1 MLRRFDEGINAKREF
16 ITNHP
21 EYKFKSDLYMAYHD
35 EHIEEYRLMREAI
48 MDEATDAAQESTKIP
63 RLQKAL
69 QEFDENFDVIGLI
82 NFNWDHT
89 VIRSPSHHL
98 SGRKIPEPKSTII
111 KNKYAVRYLA
121 GQEKMCRLSGM
132 AQKITPE
139 LLQLRQRDQDMHK
152 VLKVAL
158 QPPPPAGKKTLVDFG
173 VYRYVRESYFR
184 ADYFCKDKHED
195 VVHRHKLRKTAVD
208 SADQAG
214 GGSIVPVVSMD
225 KFFYEMKRPRTIA
238 DLNYGL
244 VTGSSSSL
252 TSSALGTLP
261 SSSSEGVVLRSRF
274 RLWVVKRATQ
284 RLWTV
289 TTPTSSCP
297 LVSTVSESILLS
309 RLCFSLANSRS
320 CSIWIE
326 AASQLQP
333 LMTPYAQRPHF
344 YRPR

>member
-1 MLRRFDEGINAKREF
+1 MSQRFDEGINAKRDY

-21 EYKFKSDLYMAYHD
+21 EYRFKSDLYMAYHD
-35 EHIEEYRLMREAI
+35 EHIEEYCLMREAI
-48 MDEATDAAQESTKIP
+48 MDEVTDAARESTKIP

-98 SGRKIPEPKSTII
+98 SGRKAPEPKSTII

-139 LLQLRQRDQDMHK
+139 LLQLRLRK
-152 VLKVAL
+152 LWL
-158 QPPPPAGKKTLVDFG
+158 TS
-173 VYRYVRESYFR
+173 ESIAVSESLTSEQTTSAR
-184 ADYFCKDKHED
+184 ISMIKDKHED

-225 KFFYEMKRPRTIA
+225 KFFYEMRRPRTIA

-274 RLWVVKRATQ
+274 SVMGSEAGYTE
-284 RLWTV
+284 TV
-289 TTPTSSCP
+289 DGDYSDF
-297 LVSTVSESILLS
+297 E
-309 RLCFSLANSRS
+309 LA
-320 CSIWIE
+320 
-326 AASQLQP
+326 
-333 LMTPYAQRPHF
+333 F
-344 YRPR
+344 GVYRQ